1 MLTAVVSIIMMSKVT
16 MAITI
21 KWWWMMVN
29 DENDFEET

>member
-29 DENDFEET
+29 DESDFEET

>member
-1 MLTAVVSIIMMSKVT
+1 MLTTVVSIIMMSKVT

-29 DENDFEET
+29 DENDIEET

>member
-29 DENDFEET
+29 DENDIEET